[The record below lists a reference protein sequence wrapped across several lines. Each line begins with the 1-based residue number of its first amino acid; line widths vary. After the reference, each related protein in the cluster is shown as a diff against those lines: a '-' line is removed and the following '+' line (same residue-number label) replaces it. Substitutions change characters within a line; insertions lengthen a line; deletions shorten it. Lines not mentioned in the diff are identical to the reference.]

1 MRADEVTNE
10 GDVGVGDNPASVSQH
25 VHGPSVAGSKVER
38 KPECRFFSFALKML
52 R

>member
-1 MRADEVTNE
+1 MRRDQPADE
-10 GDVGVGDNPASVSQH
+10 GDIDIGDNPASVPQH
-25 VHGPSVAGSKVER
+25 VHGRSVAGSKVER